1 MLFVHQLSQSKE
13 MREVEDGQ
21 DEGGEKGRSDEEGMV
36 KVEVHR
42 IDHQ

>member
-13 MREVEDGQ
+13 ARKVEDGQ
-21 DEGGEKGRSDEEGMV
+21 DGGDKKGQSDEEGVVEV
-36 KVEVHR
+36 KVHR